1 MEFVIFNFW
10 NPQCLMLLV
19 YTHKITPRVTYTFKH
34 ICKRILGLEI
44 GFTSKVEDFIA
55 HDSLKM
61 SYARQPLS
69 HELFVR
75 SNNLLFETGLSDIDI
90 SVQQWENTKGFFST
104 GDRSDLPFD
113 IFAASFYLLSR
124 YEEYLPHVKDDYG
137 RFLASESL
145 ASQHKFIN
153 QPVVDIWAYKLQAV
167 LQERFPDY
175 KFTTRKYNVK
185 PVIDVPM
192 AYYFKHKGLLRT
204 IGGTLNDLGRFK
216 LKQTYTRYLVLMGFK
231 RDPYDTFKWIIRKQ
245 KKYDFK
251 FIVLFLIGDY
261 STYDKNI
268 STNRKSF
275 VSLIKSVA
283 DYCDVGIKASYF
295 SLNNIKT
302 LKAEKIR
309 MEGITHTDLKAVRHS
324 FSKLNLPTSYR
335 NLVELEINQDFT
347 MGYIDTLG
355 FRAGTCTP
363 FQFYDLDYEVQ
374 TPLQINPYQCLDYAL
389 LKYNSELD
397 KTEHL
402 QKLINEVKAVNGTF
416 VAVFHNYSFSDL
428 DRWKGFKS
436 LFNLIL
442 ESSE

>member
-1 MEFVIFNFW
+1 
-10 NPQCLMLLV
+10 MLLV

-34 ICKRILGLEI
+34 ICKRILGIEVR
-44 GFTSKVEDFIA
+44 FTSKVEDFIA

-61 SYARQPLS
+61 SYAKQPLS
-69 HELFVR
+69 NELFVQ
-75 SNNLLFETGLSDIDI
+75 SNMLLFENGLSDVTLN
-90 SVQQWENTKGFFST
+90 VQQWEGTKGFFAT
-104 GDRSDLPFD
+104 GERSDLPYD

-124 YEEYLPHVKDDYG
+124 YEEYLPHVKDEYG
-137 RFLASESL
+137 RFLASESV
-145 ASQHKFIN
+145 AFKQKFLN
-153 QPVVDIWAYKLQAV
+153 QPVVDIWAYKLKDV
-167 LQERFPDY
+167 LVKRFPDY
-175 KFTTRKYNVK
+175 KFPVRSYNVQ

-204 IGGTLNDLGRFK
+204 IGGTLNDLRRFK
-216 LKQTYTRYLVLMGFK
+216 LKQLYFRYLVLFGFK
-231 RDPYDTFKWIIRKQ
+231 RDPYDTFRWIIRKQ
-245 KKYDFK
+245 NNCNFK
-251 FIVLFLIGDY
+251 FMVLFLIGDY

-268 STNRKSF
+268 NTNKKEF

-283 DYCDVGIKASYF
+283 DYCDVGIKASYLALDDV
-295 SLNNIKT
+295 SI
-302 LKAEKIR
+302 LKKEKLK
-309 MEGITHTDLKAVRHS
+309 MEAITHTHLKAVRHS
-324 FSKLNLPTSYR
+324 FSKLNLPISYR
-335 NLVELEINQDFT
+335 NLVELEINQDYS

-402 QKLINEVKAVNGTF
+402 QKIIREVKAVNGTF
-416 VAVFHNYSFSDL
+416 IPVFHNYAFSDL
-428 DRWKGFKS
+428 DRWKGFRS